1 MRQVAEKVKVESET
15 EYKLIGVRWYG
26 EGTFHRETV
35 MGDALSAT
43 YLTPVI
49 PNAFIYNRLF
59 AWKASFAVVPPEHAG
74 HFVSSEFPQFIVDQQ
89 RILPEYLYLFFMLD
103 STVAAVNAASVGSAA
118 VSRNR
123 FKEEEFVTFEI
134 PLPPLETQRA
144 IVAPWQAAQAE
155 ADAAEERVKC
165 VEAETD
171 THCYA
176 VLALEG
182 SQTGLK
188 KPTRAFACRWR
199 GFRPLECESQSGYR
213 IGTDLTHDKHPV
225 AELGIRSWR

>member
-1 MRQVAEKVKVESET
+1 MSAVVDLHPDWSIVEVGKVVRQVAEKVRVETET

-49 PNAFIYNRLF
+49 PDAFIYNRLF
-59 AWKASFAVVPPEHAG
+59 AWKASFAVVPPEHEG
-74 HFVSSEFPQFIVDQQ
+74 HFVSSEFPQFIMDPH

-123 FKEEEFVTFEI
+123 FKEEEFVAFEI

-144 IVAPWQAAQAE
+144 IVARWQAAQTE
-155 ADAAEERVKC
+155 ADAAEERVKQ

-171 THCYA
+171 SA
-176 VLALEG
+176 AM
-182 SQTGLK
+182 
-188 KPTRAFACRWR
+188 PPWAR
-199 GFRPLECESQSGYR
+199 GTQQGHKSRPLLL
-213 IGTDLTHDKHPV
+213 IGEGFPAGV
-225 AELGIRSWR
+225 